1 MREAVRSGSLEA
13 SVPIEEASRAGAAVV
28 SLRVPL
34 ETPDLPFGDRS
45 FDVAVSTLV
54 SAVIPSEPAVS

>member
-28 SLRVPL
+28 SLRVRL
-34 ETPDLPFGDRS
+34 KTPDLQ
-45 FDVAVSTLV
+45 VSTCV
-54 SAVIPSEPAVS
+54 FPGFEP